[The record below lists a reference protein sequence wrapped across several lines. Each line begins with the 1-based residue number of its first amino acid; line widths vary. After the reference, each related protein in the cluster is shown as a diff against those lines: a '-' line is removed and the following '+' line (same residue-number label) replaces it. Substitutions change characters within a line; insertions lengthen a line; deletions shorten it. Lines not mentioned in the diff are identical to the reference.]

1 MPGMSDAPGAPV
13 ALDRIIRH
21 AERLVVWAAA
31 AGGIVILVQMCWIS
45 YGVFTRYALNAPD
58 RMVTEATAL
67 LLFPVAFAGLAYA
80 LREDAYPKVTML
92 TERLPAL
99 GRKIVAILNLGLML
113 GVGVFFSMSGVN
125 ATIRAINSGASSEIL
140 LWPRWAFWLPG
151 TAALLLFTVYAALRL
166 ARLFLTPKREF

>member
-1 MPGMSDAPGAPV
+1 MTGDADAPV
-13 ALDRIIRH
+13 ALDRLIRQ

-31 AGGIVILVQMCWIS
+31 AGGIVILVQMLWIS

-67 LLFPVAFAGLAYA
+67 LLFPVAFAGLGYA

-92 TERLPAL
+92 TERLPAA
-99 GRKIVAILNLGLML
+99 GRKAVAILNLGLML
-113 GVGVFFSMSGVN
+113 AVGVFFSTAAAN
-125 ATIRAINSGASSEIL
+125 ATIRAVNSGASSEIL

-151 TAALLLFTVYAALRL
+151 TAALLLFSAYAALRL
-166 ARLFLTPKREF
+166 ARLFLTPAREF